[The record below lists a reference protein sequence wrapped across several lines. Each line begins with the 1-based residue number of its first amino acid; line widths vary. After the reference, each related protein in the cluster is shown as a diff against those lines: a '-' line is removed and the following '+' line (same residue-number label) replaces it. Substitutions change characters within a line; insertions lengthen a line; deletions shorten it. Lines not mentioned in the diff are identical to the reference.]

1 MVTQQYTGLL
11 AYYNQSYSIPNLK
24 ILSPPLELGL
34 IKTKKEHSVSVVVFL
49 MVGGG
54 AKIQRATS
62 AAAPDVSASVVSSLS
77 ASTAEKVASNP
88 ARHVDTIH
96 CNKKKQCER
105 TTNKVPPCYQ
115 CQRHVVCQSPKQ
127 QQQQQLEPYLAIRLS
142 SAKPAPRTDNPSFT
156 TGLAVTQ
163 GVQTPVKRQESPHLL
178 YLPTGLMKKKQNR
191 Q

>member
-1 MVTQQYTGLL
+1 MITTGFYLTSTWETGIYSENCYGDTAVHRPVSILQSILQYPKPQ
-11 AYYNQSYSIPNLK
+11 NSF
-24 ILSPPLELGL
+24 PPLELGL

-96 CNKKKQCER
+96 CNKKKTMRENNKQSTALLSVSTTCCLPEPEATATAR
-105 TTNKVPPCYQ
+105 TVPCY
-115 CQRHVVCQSPKQ
+115 
-127 QQQQQLEPYLAIRLS
+127 
-142 SAKPAPRTDNPSFT
+142 
-156 TGLAVTQ
+156 
-163 GVQTPVKRQESPHLL
+163 
-178 YLPTGLMKKKQNR
+178 
-191 Q
+191 

>member
-1 MVTQQYTGLL
+1 
-11 AYYNQSYSIPNLK
+11 
-24 ILSPPLELGL
+24 
-34 IKTKKEHSVSVVVFL
+34 

-54 AKIQRATS
+54 QKYSELHLLLPLMSAPLLFHPWAHPQLRKLRATPHATS
-62 AAAPDVSASVVSSLS
+62 IRYIV
-77 ASTAEKVASNP
+77 T
-88 ARHVDTIH
+88 
-96 CNKKKQCER
+96 KKKQCER

-191 Q
+191 QCVNLNPLRSVSRLAPAALAGWLVGLVFSHIFSRL

>member
-24 ILSPPLELGL
+24 ILPPPLELGL

-49 MVGGG
+49 MVGEGG

-62 AAAPDVSASVVSSLS
+62 AAAPYVSASVVSSLS

-96 CNKKKQCER
+96 CNKKQCER

-127 QQQQQLEPYLAIRLS
+127 QQQLEPYLAIRLS
-142 SAKPAPRTDNPSFT
+142 SAKPTPRTDNPSFT